1 MSVQDSQ
8 GFTNIGEVLAEAKRR
23 CPGEPKEEQKKGKG
37 LEFMALRLDVAEKH
51 LELAVQKKITPAE
64 DNLLKIIQ
72 MGTIGARNSR
82 KHICSRAEFHISDLS
97 EKLGYKTQ
105 MKIWALLKSLEKK
118 KYILREKT
126 KSKGLELIGLNPSIF
141 GGQIL
146 AERQYEKEKK
156 RHLRLVSSCG

>member
-1 MSVQDSQ
+1 MSQLESQ
-8 GFTNIGEVLAEAKRR
+8 GFSNIGELLAEAKRR
-23 CPGEPKEEQKKGKG
+23 TAAAPQEQKKGKG

-82 KHICSRAEFHISDLS
+82 KHICSKTTFYISDLS
-97 EKLGYKTQ
+97 DKLGYKTQ

-118 KYILREKT
+118 GYIVREKT
-126 KSKGLELIGLNPSIF
+126 KSKGLELIGLNPKIF

-146 AERQYEKEKK
+146 SDKQHEKEKK
-156 RHLRLVSSCG
+156 RHLTLVHSKCG